1 MKQESERQEFVSN
14 KSKNRSIKE
23 NFDEK
28 YQATKPVT
36 ATSLVSTKQ
45 WYQ

>member
-1 MKQESERQEFVSN
+1 MKQESELQEFVSN
-14 KSKNRSIKE
+14 KYKNRSIKE

-28 YQATKPVT
+28 YQTKPVIG
-36 ATSLVSTKQ
+36 TSLVSTKQ